1 MRLNLRDDLAFVTAT
16 LVNQGTALTVPDY
29 LIDTGAASSVFN
41 ADIVAEAGIFARSAD
56 RIRVLRG
63 VGGREYVFV
72 HRVDRL
78 AVDGHGLDNFELEI
92 GAMDYGGFDFGGI
105 LGMDFLRAAGATIDL
120 HELTLVFAS
129 QRAHPLRSAI
139 A

>member
-1 MRLNLRDDLAFVTAT
+1 VRLNLRDDLAFVTAT
-16 LVNQGTALTVPDY
+16 LVHEGTALTVPNV

-41 ADIVAEAGIFARSAD
+41 ADIAAEAGISARGAD

-78 AVDGHGLDNFELEI
+78 AASYVEITGEISRTVLDGNHLVP
-92 GAMDYGGFDFGGI
+92 AVPP
-105 LGMDFLRAAGATIDL
+105 RACR
-120 HELTLVFAS
+120 ECS
-129 QRAHPLRSAI
+129 PRA
-139 A
+139 